1 MKWKRAFQ
9 SLWRSTGLV
18 EQWEVVTRGD
28 PSDQSRESSLEGLGL
43 EREEMSSPGHS
54 SGQGSVKGLH

>member
-1 MKWKRAFQ
+1 M
-9 SLWRSTGLV
+9 